1 MSVCIDGARGNAVY
15 RGHGS
20 LHPGHRCATTTPPIQ
35 SLGSQQSSLSPPSTT
50 TTTASSMAFLR
61 TEAVGSGCD
70 QESLAPGGSQH
81 AAAGVARR
89 ADGMDAELRD
99 RHQARPSRHS
109 RVRDAR
115 AATKAHIPARQSV
128 RVSMR
133 ACVFDALEHRHSL
146 ASERSLA
153 NVLEGTHPRTIVLD
167 RFLKAIEKT
176 APSEIVNL
184 RYQSSIQCRVH
195 RRNSL
200 TLKLMMAG
208 TRRCM
213 RSRGSC

>member
-128 RVSMR
+128 RVSMSNPMHSSTDTHSAAIVVLRMSWR
-133 ACVFDALEHRHSL
+133 AHIHA
-146 ASERSLA
+146 RSCW
-153 NVLEGTHPRTIVLD
+153 ID
-167 RFLKAIEKT
+167 
-176 APSEIVNL
+176 
-184 RYQSSIQCRVH
+184 SSR
-195 RRNSL
+195 
-200 TLKLMMAG
+200 
-208 TRRCM
+208 
-213 RSRGSC
+213 RSRRLHRPRS